1 MRGTRLRCPYRSCPR
16 AMFGLVFML
25 TRCTPG
31 SRILM
36 GEAQDERRRAALRSR
51 GESDSINLQRR
62 IALFWSRDPEVTA
75 VTPFSSRRSVGPD
88 IAPQLWARRSAS
100 LWRRC
105 PRKQQLATLLTLL
118 LPERYTNIDREEL
131 DRGVLTLAEALRL
144 RLVYFP
150 GTEPGSS
157 VESGDLMCCETLD
170 DEGEQEGN
178 RSGSCA
184 EMDTRF
190 YATEPPPQL
199 SRRSSG
205 VSSGP
210 ALSTASLGRSPLV
223 RGDGGRLASSVP
235 ASHSFRSLDERGVPN
250 LPRQPSQAPPPQ
262 QRSRGGSLPPHPG
275 LVERQ
280 SVAAAAAIRTTMAG
294 ESRGTRLFPLSP
306 AHATTA
312 RIRSPARQPSQPRSL
327 EGSGGSSSSGPPPRE
342 SDDALEVPL
351 LVGGPLPR
359 PRRAVV
365 AQPSPRA
372 GLQAG
377 GTLRGGCVLPGGG
390 LVGSDAATTRPPMV
404 PAAAPSTRGRA
415 AGPSSQ
421 EAELGETAAMT
432 MMTDADGRGGGL
444 LPRWA
449 STWRLQGLASRRS

>member
-62 IALFWSRDPEVTA
+62 IALFWARDPEVTA

-170 DEGEQEGN
+170 DEGEHEGN
-178 RSGSCA
+178 RSGDGA
-184 EMDTRF
+184 
-190 YATEPPPQL
+190 
-199 SRRSSG
+199 SG
-205 VSSGP
+205 HLLRCYE
-210 ALSTASLGRSPLV
+210 ALGRSPLV

-275 LVERQ
+275 LVEHQ

-294 ESRGTRLFPLSP
+294 DSRGARLFPLSP

-342 SDDALEVPL
+342 SDALEVPL
-351 LVGGPLPR
+351 VGGTLPR

-390 LVGSDAATTRPPMV
+390 LVGSDAATTRPPLV